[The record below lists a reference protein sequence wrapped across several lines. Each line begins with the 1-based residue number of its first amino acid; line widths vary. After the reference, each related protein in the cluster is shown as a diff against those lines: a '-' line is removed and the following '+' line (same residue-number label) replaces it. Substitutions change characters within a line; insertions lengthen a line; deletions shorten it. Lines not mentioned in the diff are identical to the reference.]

1 MAPWLVFI
9 PRTLLLLILLEGIG
23 HSSPLPQWPRLY
35 GAGAK
40 RNAIDR
46 VARDAISGYRNT
58 GATHLF
64 RPAACHVI
72 WRNKTGGSE
81 NVSMR
86 LSLGGA
92 RMLYNTA
99 LMENFGRDAIIP
111 DRPVIRARGLSKRFA
126 DRDAVAGIDFDIF
139 PGRCFG
145 FVGPNGAGKTTTLRM
160 AMGLTPLS
168 GGTLTVFGKSVAEY
182 ASAIRARVGI
192 VPQAD
197 NLDPDFSVEENLY
210 VYASFFG
217 LSRAVVGPRIDALL
231 EFVSLTDRR
240 KVRTNTLSG
249 GMQRRLM
256 IARALINTPELL
268 VLDEPTTG
276 LDPQARHVIWG
287 RLSELKARGKTLLLT
302 THYMEEAER
311 LCDELVIMDHGCILA
326 QGSPQEL
333 VRQYVEPEVVEV
345 RGEGGEAFQQLADA
359 CNCRLER
366 MGTSLYCYA
375 RDTGPMIGALQKRPG
390 LKFIHRPSGLE
401 DVFLRLT
408 GRELRD

>member
-1 MAPWLVFI
+1 ML
-9 PRTLLLLILLEGIG
+9 
-23 HSSPLPQWPRLY
+23 
-35 GAGAK
+35 
-40 RNAIDR
+40 
-46 VARDAISGYRNT
+46 
-58 GATHLF
+58 
-64 RPAACHVI
+64 
-72 WRNKTGGSE
+72 
-81 NVSMR
+81 
-86 LSLGGA
+86 LSLGGV
-92 RMLYNTA
+92 RLLYNTA
-99 LMENFGRDAIIP
+99 LMENFGRDAVAS
-111 DRPVIRARGLSKRFA
+111 DGPVIRARGLSKRFA
-126 DRDAVAGIDFDIF
+126 NRDAVAGIDFDIY

-168 GGTLTVFGKSVAEY
+168 GGTLTVFGKPVSKH

-217 LSRAVVGPRIDALL
+217 LSRAVVGSRIDALL
-231 EFVSLTDRR
+231 EFVSLADRR

-256 IARALINTPELL
+256 IARALINTPELM

-276 LDPQARHVIWG
+276 LDPQARHVIWD

-302 THYMEEAER
+302 THFMEEAER
-311 LCDELVIMDHGCILA
+311 LCDELVIMDHGRILA

-333 VRQYVEPEVVEV
+333 VRQHVEPEVIEV
-345 RGEGGEAFQQLADA
+345 RGEGGEAFQRLADA

-375 RDTGPMIGALQKRPG
+375 RNTGPMIDALQKQPG

>member
-1 MAPWLVFI
+1 
-9 PRTLLLLILLEGIG
+9 
-23 HSSPLPQWPRLY
+23 
-35 GAGAK
+35 
-40 RNAIDR
+40 
-46 VARDAISGYRNT
+46 
-58 GATHLF
+58 
-64 RPAACHVI
+64 
-72 WRNKTGGSE
+72 
-81 NVSMR
+81 MR